1 MVSSCCTSLFL
12 YGLSFTF
19 ISSSLYLIT
28 FIIYIEIK
36 GQWPGDDRAK
46 YVAKYSIMFDNLFII
61 HHHLVSGVGHQRS
74 RTSGDYMEVVLNK
87 KTSLEHVS
95 TKKKFSLY
103 FVFLLGAS
111 LSSPPP
117 SFHFTSPPTS
127 ITSAATATVSS
138 HSPLSFALHS
148 ICLLLTLCMLLLP
161 CLIFSSCKYRSTLYF
176 APPPIQHSLDNR
188 LSCTLPV
195 VRAGS

>member
-1 MVSSCCTSLFL
+1 M
-12 YGLSFTF
+12 
-19 ISSSLYLIT
+19 
-28 FIIYIEIK
+28 K
-36 GQWPGDDRAK
+36 GEWPGYDRAK
-46 YVAKYSIMFDNLFII
+46 YVAKYSIMFDDISII
-61 HHHLVSGVGHQRS
+61 HHHLVSVFGRQRR

-87 KTSLEHVS
+87 KTSFEHVS
-95 TKKKFSLY
+95 TKKKLSLY

-111 LSSPPP
+111 LLSPPP

-148 ICLLLTLCMLLLP
+148 ICLPLTLCMLLLP

-176 APPPIQHSLDNR
+176 APTHPAFS
-188 LSCTLPV
+188 
-195 VRAGS
+195 G